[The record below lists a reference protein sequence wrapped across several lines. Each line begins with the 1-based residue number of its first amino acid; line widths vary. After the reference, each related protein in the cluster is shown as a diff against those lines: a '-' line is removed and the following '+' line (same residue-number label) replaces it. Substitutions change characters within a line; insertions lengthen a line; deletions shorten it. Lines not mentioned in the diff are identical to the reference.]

1 LIDYGPVLCGL
12 AIVAGDDVSIE
23 FTANVDLSLYAPSA
37 AVVNRTSRI
46 VLQAF
51 TVVDGGD
58 WDGVQSSMKLEIA
71 AADSLLLAGRSMD
84 WWMEFTDPVTG
95 DVRTVLSGSFT
106 ARHQ

>member
-1 LIDYGPVLCGL
+1 L

-23 FTANVDLSLYAPSA
+23 FIANVDLSLYSPA
-37 AVVNRTSRI
+37 ANVVNRTSRI

-51 TVVDGGD
+51 TVVQGGD
-58 WDGVQSSMKLEIA
+58 WDGAQSSMKLEIA

-84 WWMEFTDPVTG
+84 WFMEWTDPVSG
-95 DVRTVLSGSFT
+95 DVRTVIAGSFT